1 MLWPRTGHARNRSSP
16 VGQHAEEFVMKASR
30 EGFDHLLGAVA
41 IAGCVLQMAP
51 VGVQAD
57 SMQQD
62 SATESSLADRDA
74 PRKMVSYGD
83 LNLSRPEGIKTLEA
97 RIRKA
102 VDSVCDQSGGKG
114 LNRVHEERECRDA
127 ALADAM
133 AQVHALS
140 ASEAVARQS
149 ERKCMDT
156 PVADA
161 GAQVHAVTVR
171 ERVVGR

>member
-1 MLWPRTGHARNRSSP
+1 MRWPWTGHTRNRSSP
-16 VGQHAEEFVMKASR
+16 VGQHAEEFVMKANR
-30 EGFDHLLGAVA
+30 EGFGHLLGAVA
-41 IAGCVLQMAP
+41 VAGCVLQMTP
-51 VGVQAD
+51 ISVQAD
-57 SMQQD
+57 SMQHD

-74 PRKMVSYGD
+74 PRKVVSYGD
-83 LNLSRPEGIKTLEA
+83 LNLSRPEGINTLEA

-102 VDSVCDQSGGKG
+102 VDSVCEQSGGKG
-114 LNRVHEERECRDA
+114 LNRVHAERECRDA

-140 ASEAVARQS
+140 ASEAVAGQS

-156 PVADA
+156 AVADA
-161 GAQVHAVTVR
+161 GAQVHALTVH